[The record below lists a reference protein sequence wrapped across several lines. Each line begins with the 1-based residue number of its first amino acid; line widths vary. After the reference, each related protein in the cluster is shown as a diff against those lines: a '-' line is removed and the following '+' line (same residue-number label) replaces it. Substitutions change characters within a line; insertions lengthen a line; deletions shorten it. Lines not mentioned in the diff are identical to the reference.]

1 MSALHDLIRAAMDRA
16 DEAWID
22 PTSTATTLDGYL
34 SDIAS
39 SVESSLV
46 EATGGP
52 EHLVRVNRG
61 GWTIQ
66 HPLPERFE
74 PEGTGTGLLDCKF
87 NALVSA
93 AMAGGA
99 MFEGTHRVWID
110 RSVLQWEEV
119 DRG

>member
-1 MSALHDLIRAAMDRA
+1 MTRLHELIMTGMDGG
-16 DEAWID
+16 DEKWEAGG
-22 PTSTATTLDGYL
+22 PTTRDGYL
-34 SDIAS
+34 ALIAS
-39 SVESSLV
+39 GVESVLT

-74 PEGTGTGLLDCKF
+74 PEGTGTALLDCKF

-110 RSVLQWEEV
+110 RGVLQWEEV
-119 DRG
+119 DGE